1 MASLRPHNFYL
12 DSNRLSRETDRRLH
26 AADAENAGV
35 AVQVPPRV
43 ASELARGV
51 IVGAWHESREIAD
64 KSEAAAQRVG
74 DASRIL
80 DARKD
85 KWWAD
90 LWSEYDG
97 LYRVR
102 ALDQEQKAKAG
113 RLLEED
119 GMDRKAFPGWEEGSF
134 DEHNDAVIVAEVLA
148 LGGKL
153 FITSDTRSIDHAL
166 LNGWTE
172 RNRNRFG
179 LTVGLVACEVDETY
193 YGWANAAHGED
204 VMMRAC
210 IAAYWPGTAQ
220 ADFEEVKES
229 TEQGI
234 SALGRGHLPKFAGR
248 MSVALER
255 KDNVVRQVHEVRKNL
270 PARML
275 AAERKRPRMKEA
287 RERSREQDRQTAH
300 RPDIRSRWE

>member
-1 MASLRPHNFYL
+1 MAILRTHNFYL

-43 ASELARGV
+43 AGELAQGV
-51 IVGAWHESREIAD
+51 IVGAWPESREIAD
-64 KSEAAAQRVG
+64 KSEAAAQGVG
-74 DASRIL
+74 DTSRIL

-102 ALDQEQKAKAG
+102 TLDQEQKAKAG

-153 FITSDTRSIDHAL
+153 FIMSDTRSIDHAL
-166 LNGWTE
+166 LNGWTG

-179 LTVGLVACEVDETY
+179 LTAGLVACEVDET
-193 YGWANAAHGED
+193 
-204 VMMRAC
+204 
-210 IAAYWPGTAQ
+210 
-220 ADFEEVKES
+220 
-229 TEQGI
+229 
-234 SALGRGHLPKFAGR
+234 
-248 MSVALER
+248 
-255 KDNVVRQVHEVRKNL
+255 
-270 PARML
+270 
-275 AAERKRPRMKEA
+275 
-287 RERSREQDRQTAH
+287 
-300 RPDIRSRWE
+300 